1 MMFYLAIAAIV
12 AVANAELSSDSIM
25 GRNLLSHARRL
36 DQAAAE
42 EFSDAWVSGYS
53 IKFQGCHNIKQW
65 NSAAEGEDDVKI
77 ATTSL
82 VRFRLCPTDACSA
95 SKAAGCSTSYGD
107 YVIDM
112 DNFLGSY
119 YEAFRQNTEYNCQM
133 YLQSNCNNCE
143 DDGNQGDDW
152 TAEKCE
158 YDCYNGA
165 SMSQCIDR
173 NPYEEDNGEQQQQFE
188 VQNYMACAE
197 FKAQRRRED
206 RDLAEDEVK
215 YYVGPYCGSQG
226 GAIYMGL
233 FTDDTCT
240 TAASGITFQEIAG
253 YALPY
258 SEASV
263 VDASCLSC
271 IEPADVNE
279 QNAND
284 QADADAVSESCE
296 TLYFT
301 AGKCEQS
308 LPVETVPSPN
318 NAGCNYMEGI
328 KIVRQDGIITSA
340 SSRPSAVA
348 TSFIVISAMAFFA
361 MAFYVWYLR
370 TRLGVKKNTL
380 L

>member
-1 MMFYLAIAAIV
+1 MFLTVAALLAASV
-12 AVANAELSSDSIM
+12 AAELRSDSAA
-25 GRNLLSHARRL
+25 GQHLLTHARRL
-36 DQAAAE
+36 DQNA
-42 EFSDAWVSGYS
+42 EFSDAWVAGYS

-65 NSAAEGEDDVKI
+65 NSEADGEEDVKI
-77 ATTSL
+77 ATTAL
-82 VRFRLCPTDACSA
+82 VRFRLCPSDACSA
-95 SKAAGCSTSYGD
+95 TKAAGCTTNFGD

-112 DNFLGSY
+112 DNFLASY
-119 YEAFRQNTEYNCQM
+119 YEAFKQNSEYQCDL
-133 YLQSNCNNCE
+133 YLQEKCSCE

-152 TAEKCE
+152 SMEKCE
-158 YDCYNGA
+158 YDCFNSAG
-165 SMSQCIDR
+165 MLQCIDH
-173 NPYEEDNGEQQQQFE
+173 NPYEEDGEQQQQQQFE
-188 VQNYMACAE
+188 IENYMACGE
-197 FKAQRRRED
+197 FRAQNRKD
-206 RDLAEDEVK
+206 RNLNEEAK

-240 TAASGITFQEIAG
+240 TPAEGITFQDIAG

-271 IEPADVNE
+271 IEPKDVNE

-284 QADADAVSESCE
+284 QADADEVSESCE

-301 AGKCEQS
+301 AGKCEQAI
-308 LPVETVPSPN
+308 PAETVPSPN
-318 NAGCNYMEGI
+318 NAACNYMEGI

-340 SSRPSAVA
+340 ASRPSAVA

>member
-1 MMFYLAIAAIV
+1 MMMFLTAA
-12 AVANAELSSDSIM
+12 ALFAASAAAELRSDSVA
-25 GRNLLSHARRL
+25 GQHLLTHARRL
-36 DQAAAE
+36 DQNA

-65 NSAAEGEDDVKI
+65 NSEAEGEEDIKI
-77 ATTSL
+77 ATTAL
-82 VRFRLCPTDACSA
+82 VRFRLCPSDACSA
-95 SKAAGCSTSYGD
+95 TKAAGCTTAFGD
-107 YVIDM
+107 YVVDM
-112 DNFLGSY
+112 DNFLASY
-119 YEAFRQNTEYNCQM
+119 YEAFRQNAEYQCDL
-133 YLQSNCNNCE
+133 YLQEKCSCQ

-152 TAEKCE
+152 SVEKCE
-158 YDCYNGA
+158 YDCFNAAG
-165 SMSQCIDR
+165 MVQCIEN
-173 NPYEEDNGEQQQQFE
+173 NPYEDGGQQQQFQVE
-188 VQNYMACAE
+188 DYMGCAQ
-197 FKAQRRRED
+197 FKAQNRKD
-206 RDLAEDEVK
+206 RNLNDEVK

-226 GAIYMGL
+226 GAIFMGL
-233 FTDDTCT
+233 FSDDTCT
-240 TAASGITFQEIAG
+240 TAVEGVTFEELAG

-258 SEASV
+258 SDTSV
-263 VDASCLSC
+263 ADASCLSC
-271 IEPADVNE
+271 KEPEDVND

-308 LPVETVPSPN
+308 LPAETASSPN
-318 NAGCNYMEGI
+318 NAACNYMEGI

-340 SSRPSAVA
+340 KSRASPVA

-370 TRLGVKKNTL
+370 TRLGVKKSTL